1 MWMGYDPILKGRLE
15 ATINFENPLRRFSE
29 GQKGQ
34 SWLALSSHHFI
45 PTSRIFRW
53 VIPNG
58 ECYFWQNPHFYL
70 IM

>member
-34 SWLALSSHHFI
+34 S
-45 PTSRIFRW
+45 
-53 VIPNG
+53 
-58 ECYFWQNPHFYL
+58 
-70 IM
+70 